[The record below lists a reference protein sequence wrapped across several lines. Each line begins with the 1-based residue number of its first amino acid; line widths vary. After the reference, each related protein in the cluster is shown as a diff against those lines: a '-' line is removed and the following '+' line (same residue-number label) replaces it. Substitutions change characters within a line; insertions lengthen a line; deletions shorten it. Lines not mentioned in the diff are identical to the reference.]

1 VLSLKRRESRAR
13 AREAETRFDFVCQR
27 AEHFRRDETLRIAGM
42 VARIAAR
49 LPHGNVHGT
58 VYVNRNMTGA
68 VVGHAVLRRGLS
80 GTGPKAGGP
89 GYRHR
94 LAPLRNFARVLALM
108 LALRFSLRL
117 WPAAMFCLLRVPRCV
132 VWMTA
137 AACGEAGKWP
147 G

>member
-1 VLSLKRRESRAR
+1 M
-13 AREAETRFDFVCQR
+13 
-27 AEHFRRDETLRIAGM
+27 LRIEAT

-49 LPHGNVHGT
+49 RPHGNVHGT
-58 VYVNRNMTGA
+58 VCVNRNVVGA
-68 VVGHAVLRRGLS
+68 VVGAQPFGGSGLS
-80 GTGPKAGGP
+80 GTGPNRGP
-89 GYRHR
+89 RLSAR
-94 LAPLRNFARVLALM
+94 LAPCGTFARVLALM

>member
-1 VLSLKRRESRAR
+1 M
-13 AREAETRFDFVCQR
+13 
-27 AEHFRRDETLRIAGM
+27 LRIEAT

-49 LPHGNVHGT
+49 RPHGNVHGT
-58 VYVNRNMTGA
+58 VCVNRNVVGA
-68 VVGHAVLRRGLS
+68 VVGAQPFGGSGLS
-80 GTGPKAGGP
+80 GTGPNRWP
-89 GYRHR
+89 DYLHR
-94 LAPLRNFARVLALM
+94 LAACGTFARVLALM

>member
-1 VLSLKRRESRAR
+1 M
-13 AREAETRFDFVCQR
+13 
-27 AEHFRRDETLRIAGM
+27 LRIEAT

-49 LPHGNVHGT
+49 RPHGNVHGT
-58 VYVNRNMTGA
+58 VCVNRNVVGA
-68 VVGHAVLRRGLS
+68 VVGAQPFGGNGLS
-80 GTGPKAGGP
+80 GIGPTAGGP
-89 GYRHR
+89 AIGTARR
-94 LAPLRNFARVLALM
+94 PCGTFARVLALM